1 MPNNKMNKRVLG
13 TQMRKAEDVEQT
25 RTITLQA
32 SDFSKDRHGTRLS
45 PTGWNLDNFNANPI
59 IAYMHNAYGDSLCL
73 APNPDDI
80 IGKGRAYMD
89 GEELMI
95 DITFEPAEINPT
107 AEKVFRK
114 MLFGSLNACSVGF
127 IGHSGHWG
135 EGDEARGA
143 TNETYYYDEQEL
155 LEVSIVN
162 IPSNPNALRRSLRE
176 STSSALSYIYRALE
190 GKYRYS
196 EIEDMTVREVLDLVE
211 GRDIERAEKAIDT
224 DTEPEPLDEP
234 EQREEPQPEVD
245 EELEE
250 LLTLAE
256 AECLLS

>member
-1 MPNNKMNKRVLG
+1 MPENKIKKSVVG
-13 TQMRKAEDVEQT
+13 TQVRKMDDVEST
-25 RTITLQA
+25 RTITLVA

-45 PTGWNLDNFNANPI
+45 PKGWQLDNFNANPI

-80 IGKGRAYMD
+80 IGKGRAYVE

-95 DITFEPAEINPT
+95 DITFEPADINPT

-127 IGHSGHWG
+127 VGHAGHWG
-135 EGDEARGA
+135 EGEEARGA
-143 TNETYYYDEQEL
+143 SNETYYFDEQEL

-176 STSSALSYIYRALE
+176 STSSALTYIYRALE
-190 GKYRYS
+190 GKFRYS
-196 EIEDMTVREVLDLVE
+196 EIEEMTVRQVLDLVE
-211 GRDIERAEKAIDT
+211 GRQAQPEEPEVA
-224 DTEPEPLDEP
+224 PEPLDE
-234 EQREEPQPEVD
+234 EPQEKAADVD
-245 EELEE
+245 EEFEKQI
-250 LLTLAE
+250 TLAE
-256 AECLLS
+256 ARLLL

>member
-1 MPNNKMNKRVLG
+1 MPENKIKKSVVG
-13 TQMRKAEDVEQT
+13 TQVRKMDDVEST
-25 RTITLQA
+25 RTITLVA

-45 PTGWNLDNFNANPI
+45 PKGWQLDNFNANPI

-80 IGKGRAYMD
+80 IGKGRAYVE

-95 DITFEPAEINPT
+95 DITFEPADINPT

-127 IGHSGHWG
+127 VGHAGHWG
-135 EGDEARGA
+135 EGEEARGA
-143 TNETYYYDEQEL
+143 SNETYYFDEQEL

-176 STSSALSYIYRALE
+176 STSSALTYIYRALE
-190 GKYRYS
+190 GKFRYS
-196 EIEDMTVREVLDLVE
+196 ELEEMTVRQVLDLVE
-211 GRDIERAEKAIDT
+211 GRQAQPE
-224 DTEPEPLDEP
+224 EPKVAQEPLDKK
-234 EQREEPQPEVD
+234 PQEKAAEVD
-245 EELEE
+245 EEFKNQI
-250 LLTLAE
+250 TLAE
-256 AECLLS
+256 ARLLL

>member
-1 MPNNKMNKRVLG
+1 MPENKIKKSVVG
-13 TQMRKAEDVEQT
+13 TQVRKMDDVEST
-25 RTITLQA
+25 RTITLVA

-45 PTGWNLDNFNANPI
+45 PKGWQLDNFNANPI

-80 IGKGRAYMD
+80 IGKGRAYVE

-95 DITFEPAEINPT
+95 DITFEPADINPT

-127 IGHSGHWG
+127 VGHAGHWG
-135 EGDEARGA
+135 EGEEARGSS
-143 TNETYYYDEQEL
+143 NETYYFDEQEL

-176 STSSALSYIYRALE
+176 STSSALTYIYRALE
-190 GKYRYS
+190 GKFRYS
-196 EIEDMTVREVLDLVE
+196 EIEEMTVRQVLDFVE
-211 GRDIERAEKAIDT
+211 GRQAQT
-224 DTEPEPLDEP
+224 DELNDLPIPP
-234 EQREEPQPEVD
+234 EQITEEPQEKAAAVD
-245 EELEE
+245 EEFEKQI
-250 LLTLAE
+250 TLAE
-256 AECLLS
+256 ARLLL

>member
-1 MPNNKMNKRVLG
+1 MPNNKIKKSVVG
-13 TQMRKAEDVEQT
+13 TQVRKMDDVENT
-25 RTITLQA
+25 RTITLVA

-45 PTGWNLDNFNANPI
+45 PQGWRLDNFNANPI

-80 IGKGRAYMD
+80 IGKGRAYIE

-95 DITFEPAEINPT
+95 DITFEPADINPT

-127 IGHSGHWG
+127 VGKAGHWG
-135 EGDEARGA
+135 EGEEARGA
-143 TNETYYYDEQEL
+143 SNETYYFDEQEL

-176 STSSALSYIYRALE
+176 STSSALSYIYRALD

-196 EIEDMTVREVLDLVE
+196 EIEEMTVRQVLDLVE
-211 GRDIERAEKAIDT
+211 GRQT
-224 DTEPEPLDEP
+224 PEPEEP
-234 EQREEPQPEVD
+234 TPAPVEEPAVEERQEPAPETT
-245 EELEE
+245 EEEIDE

-256 AECLLS
+256 AELLL

>member
-1 MPNNKMNKRVLG
+1 MPKMNKRVLG
-13 TQMRKAEDVEQT
+13 TQIRKADDVEST

-45 PTGWNLDNFNANPI
+45 PSGWILDNFNANPV

-95 DITFEPAEINPT
+95 DITFEPADINPT

-135 EGDEARGA
+135 EGEEARGA
-143 TNETYYYDEQEL
+143 ENETYYYDSQEL

-190 GKYRYS
+190 GKFRYS
-196 EIEDMTVREVLDLVE
+196 EIEDMTVRQVLDLVE
-211 GRDIERAEKAIDT
+211 GRQVEEPEEQEEEVV
-224 DTEPEPLDEP
+224 EPEPLDD
-234 EQREEPQPEVD
+234 EVD
-245 EELEE
+245 QLLYEEEF
-250 LLTLAE
+250 LTLAE
-256 AECLLS
+256 AQRLLS

>member
-1 MPNNKMNKRVLG
+1 MPKNQMNKSVVG
-13 TQMRKAEDVEQT
+13 TQVRKMEDVEST
-25 RTITLQA
+25 RTITLVA

-45 PTGWNLDNFNANPI
+45 PKGWQLDNFNANPI

-80 IGKGRAYMD
+80 IGKGRAYVEGD
-89 GEELMI
+89 ELMI
-95 DITFEPAEINPT
+95 DITFEPADINPT

-127 IGHSGHWG
+127 VGHSGHWG
-135 EGDEARGA
+135 EGEEARGA
-143 TNETYYYDEQEL
+143 KNETYYFDEQEL

-196 EIEDMTVREVLDLVE
+196 EIEDMTVRQVLDLVE
-211 GRDIERAEKAIDT
+211 GRNAPAENTPAPT
-224 DTEPEPLDEP
+224 PEAE
-234 EQREEPQPEVD
+234 ETQQREEPTADAAEQ
-245 EELEE
+245 LTEE

-256 AECLLS
+256 AGLLL

>member
-1 MPNNKMNKRVLG
+1 MPENKIKKRVVG
-13 TQMRKAEDVEQT
+13 TQVRKMDDVEST
-25 RTITLQA
+25 RTITLVA

-45 PTGWNLDNFNANPI
+45 PKGWQLDNFNANPI

-80 IGKGRAYMD
+80 IGKGRAYVE

-95 DITFEPAEINPT
+95 DITFEPADINPT

-127 IGHSGHWG
+127 VGHAGHWG
-135 EGDEARGA
+135 EGEEARGA
-143 TNETYYYDEQEL
+143 SNETYYFDEQEL

-176 STSSALSYIYRALE
+176 STSSALTYIYRALE
-190 GKYRYS
+190 GKFRYS
-196 EIEDMTVREVLDLVE
+196 EIEEMTVRQVLDLVE
-211 GRDIERAEKAIDT
+211 GRQAQPEEPEVA
-224 DTEPEPLDEP
+224 PEPLDE
-234 EQREEPQPEVD
+234 EPQEKAAEFD
-245 EELEE
+245 EEFENQI
-250 LLTLAE
+250 TLAE
-256 AECLLS
+256 ARLLL

>member
-1 MPNNKMNKRVLG
+1 MQNNTLTKRVLG
-13 TQMRKAEDVEQT
+13 TQIRMAEDVEQT

-32 SDFSKDRHGTRLS
+32 SDFSKDRHNTRLS
-45 PTGWNLDNFNANPI
+45 PAGWKLDNYNANPI

-80 IGKGRAYMD
+80 IGKGRAYLD
-89 GEELMI
+89 GQQLMI
-95 DITFEPAEINPT
+95 DITFEPEQINPT

-114 MLFGSLNACSVGF
+114 LQFGSLNACSVGF
-127 IGHSGHWG
+127 IGRSGHWG

-143 TNETYYYDEQEL
+143 ANETYYYDEQEL

-176 STSSALSYIYRALE
+176 CTASALQYIYRALD

-196 EIEDMTVREVLDLVE
+196 
-211 GRDIERAEKAIDT
+211 DIENMTIRQVMDLIEGC
-224 DTEPEPLDEP
+224 EPNIN
-234 EQREEPQPEVD
+234 
-245 EELEE
+245 E

-256 AECLLS
+256 AESLLS

>member
-1 MPNNKMNKRVLG
+1 MPNNKIKKSVVG
-13 TQMRKAEDVEQT
+13 TQVRKMDDVENT
-25 RTITLQA
+25 RTITLVA
-32 SDFSKDRHGTRLS
+32 SDFSKDRHDTRLS
-45 PTGWNLDNFNANPI
+45 PQGWRLDNFNANPI

-80 IGKGRAYMD
+80 IGKGRAYIE

-95 DITFEPAEINPT
+95 DITFEPADINPT

-114 MLFGSLNACSVGF
+114 MLFGSLNACFVGKA
-127 IGHSGHWG
+127 GHWG
-135 EGDEARGA
+135 EGEEARGA
-143 TNETYYYDEQEL
+143 SNETYYFDEQEL

-176 STSSALSYIYRALE
+176 STSSALSYIYRALD

-196 EIEDMTVREVLDLVE
+196 EIEEMTVRHVIDLVE
-211 GRDIERAEKAIDT
+211 GRQT
-224 DTEPEPLDEP
+224 PEPEEP
-234 EQREEPQPEVD
+234 TPAQVEERQEPTPGTT
-245 EELEE
+245 EEEIDK

-256 AECLLS
+256 AELLL